1 MRINL
6 PSSFVVLAALAANEL
21 GRVTTFRNLA
31 LNVSLR
37 RILDRGAATAV
48 NAIPKRAP
56 DAVLE
61 EKTVP
66 TQAALYRS
74 VPLSTS
80 FVNLVYSSR
89 ISRLS
94 GDTNPL
100 HVSSYFHIIGT
111 ILSTDHLRFF
121 LNSLRWVDST
131 SRSCMGFARWAYLAN
146 MYSRRSVLSKTSK
159 FDLQA
164 SFTQAKH

>member
-1 MRINL
+1 L
-6 PSSFVVLAALAANEL
+6 DKGKAAA
-21 GRVTTFRNLA
+21 VTTIMETRDKHTGA
-31 LNVSLR
+31 LIFENQSTVFIRGSGGFGGKR
-37 RILDRGAATAV
+37 VGKDRGAATAPNV
-48 NAIPKRAP
+48 IPNRAP

-66 TQAALYRS
+66 TQAALYR
-74 VPLSTS
+74 
-80 FVNLVYSSR
+80 
-89 ISRLS
+89 LS

-100 HVSSYFHIIGT
+100 HISSYFHSIET
-111 ILSTDHLRFF
+111 FLSTDHLRFF

-146 MYSRRSVLSKTSK
+146 IYSRRSVLSKTSK

-164 SFTQAKH
+164 SFTQAKP